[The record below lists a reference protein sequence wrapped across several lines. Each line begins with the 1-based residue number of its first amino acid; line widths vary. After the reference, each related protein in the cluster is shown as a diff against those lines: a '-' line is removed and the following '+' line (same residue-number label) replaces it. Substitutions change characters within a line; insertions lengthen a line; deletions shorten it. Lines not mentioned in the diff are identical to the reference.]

1 MSTIVPNP
9 TAALTFT
16 TSTPAEGLRHWDLRG
31 PLGLVR
37 FETAD
42 TLGFRTA
49 SIYVHYAN
57 VPEGGEVEDCD
68 VCGGGWH
75 DALSN
80 SLARQLREDWEG
92 AARHDAVIRT
102 ELTRWYVD
110 LFGRQS

>member
-1 MSTIVPNP
+1 MSTIVPKAP
-9 TAALTFT
+9 AELTFT
-16 TSTPAEGLRHWDLRG
+16 TSNPAEGLRHWDLRG

-42 TLGFRTA
+42 ALGFRTA
-49 SIYVHYAN
+49 SIYVHYAT

-80 SLARQLREDWEG
+80 SLAYELREDWE
-92 AARHDAVIRT
+92 AAASHDAVIRT
-102 ELTRWYVD
+102 ELERWYTR